1 MKSEFHTRIKYCN
14 TLTLSGGWQVAP
26 MIRLLCLH
34 GWRTS
39 GSIMQDQLSMAL
51 WQKHLD
57 GVAELIFLDA
67 PHPAKGNKADTG
79 RMSIYR
85 IDT

>member
-1 MKSEFHTRIKYCN
+1 
-14 TLTLSGGWQVAP
+14 
-26 MIRLLCLH
+26 
-34 GWRTS
+34 
-39 GSIMQDQLSMAL
+39 MQDQLSMAL